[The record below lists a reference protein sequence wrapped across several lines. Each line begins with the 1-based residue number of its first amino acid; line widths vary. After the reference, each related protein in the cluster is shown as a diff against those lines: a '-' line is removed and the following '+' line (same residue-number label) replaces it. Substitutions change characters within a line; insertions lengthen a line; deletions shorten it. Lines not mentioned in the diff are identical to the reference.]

1 VTTKLR
7 IDTQDPR
14 PIWRQIEEGT
24 TEAIAAGRLAPGEA
38 VPSVRELARELRVNP
53 ATIAKAYQRLADAGL
68 VEVRRGEGTFVVEA
82 PPELGRAERRAR
94 LIDAAARLASVAT
107 ALGASRDEAIEA
119 LDRAF
124 ARLGATEE
132 KR

>member
-1 VTTKLR
+1 MTAKLR

-24 TEAIAAGRLAPGEA
+24 TEAIAAGRLAAGEA
-38 VPSVRELARELRVNP
+38 IPSVRELARELRVNP

-94 LIDAAARLASVAT
+94 LLEAAARLASVAT
-107 ALGASRDEAIEA
+107 ALGARREEAVDA
-119 LDRAF
+119 LDRAL

-132 KR
+132 ER